1 VAGQTLSISLSSSLL
16 QGYFLQLLTL
26 FENSSK
32 DHKAEAN
39 TTLQNLPETNTT
51 LRLLEI
57 RILES
62 GNYLKACCSPNIG
75 EQLHWQQ
82 R

>member
-1 VAGQTLSISLSSSLL
+1 VAGQTLSTSLSSSLL
-16 QGYFLQLLTL
+16 QGSFLQLLTIL
-26 FENSSK
+26 ENSSK
-32 DHKAEAN
+32 DQKAEAN
-39 TTLQNLPETNTT
+39 PTLQNVPETNTT
-51 LRLLEI
+51 LRFLEI

-62 GNYLKACCSPNIG
+62 GKYWKACCSSNIG